1 MMTNEEHDSMAAAFK
16 ENVPKNSGPPVST
29 CCGAAP
35 KNFNND
41 CDSTDIGICPDCGE
55 HCDFEKENEE

>member
-1 MMTNEEHDSMAAAFK
+1 MTKEARESMEAAMRDYK
-16 ENVPKNSGPPVST
+16 PKKSGPVVST

-41 CDSTDIGICPDCGE
+41 CDSTDIGICPACGE
-55 HCDFEKENEE
+55 HCDFQGEEE